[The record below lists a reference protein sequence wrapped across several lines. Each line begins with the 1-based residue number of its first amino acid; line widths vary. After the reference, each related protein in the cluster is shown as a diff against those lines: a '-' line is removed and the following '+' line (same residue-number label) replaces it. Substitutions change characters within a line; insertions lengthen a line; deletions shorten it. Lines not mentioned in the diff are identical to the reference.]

1 MEISLETAFEIIIV
15 ISTVLFHAL
24 SAVVLILMVRV
35 MMNEDKDRIS
45 SINKSGGADNPSQQ
59 TE

>member
-1 MEISLETAFEIIIV
+1 METAFEIIIV

-45 SINKSGGADNPSQQ
+45 NINKSGGAEKPSQQ
-59 TE
+59 AE

>member
-1 MEISLETAFEIIIV
+1 METAFEIIIV
-15 ISTVLFHAL
+15 ISTLLFHAL

-35 MMNEDKDRIS
+35 MMNEDKDGIGN
-45 SINKSGGADNPSQQ
+45 INKSGGAEKPSQ